1 MCLYVYMCEC
11 VCFIHPTAKL
21 LYTFCLLVDA
31 VWEESMTV
39 YVEINCLFLNPLSRY
54 IFVF

>member
-11 VCFIHPTAKL
+11 ICFIHPTAKL